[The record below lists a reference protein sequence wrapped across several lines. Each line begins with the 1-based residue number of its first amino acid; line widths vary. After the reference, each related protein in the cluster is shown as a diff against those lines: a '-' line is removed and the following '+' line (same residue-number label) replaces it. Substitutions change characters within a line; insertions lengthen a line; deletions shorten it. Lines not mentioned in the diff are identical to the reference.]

1 MLDIR
6 LIRSSSEA
14 VTEMMRRRGMDPA
27 PIQDI
32 LRFDQE
38 RRSLL
43 VETEERKARRNAASE
58 QIAALKREGESASEL
73 VEQMR
78 RLSQEIRE
86 LDVRVATVDG
96 ELNELL
102 LTIPNMLDESVPF
115 GRSDDDNV
123 EVKRWGEPPA
133 LDFRA
138 RPHWEIGEAL
148 DILDF
153 RRATRMSGAR
163 FTLLKG
169 EGALLERALINFMLD
184 LHTREQDYVEV
195 FPPLLV
201 SEEAMT
207 GTGQL
212 PKFDQ
217 DLFRCREGPYL
228 IPTAEVPVT
237 NIHREEI
244 LPGEK
249 LPLYY
254 TAYTPCFR
262 SEAGAA
268 GQESRGLIRQHQFNK
283 VELVKIVEPESSY
296 EELDK
301 LLDDAEEVLR
311 RLEIP
316 YRVVLVCSAEA
327 GFACTKKYDIEAWMP
342 GMGKFVEVSSCS
354 NFEDF
359 QARRAAIRFR
369 RSKGARPEFAHTM
382 NGSGLAIGRT
392 VAALLENYQ
401 QSDGGVRVPDAIR
414 LYMHGLAE
422 IRGG

>member
-1 MLDIR
+1 MLDLK

-14 VTEMMRRRGMDPA
+14 VISMMKRRGLDA
-27 PIQDI
+27 SGVEEI
-32 LRFDQE
+32 LRLDQE
-38 RRSLL
+38 RRALL
-43 VETEERKARRNAASE
+43 VQSEERKAKKNVASE
-58 QIAALKREGESASEL
+58 RIAALKRESENASEL

-78 RLSQEIRE
+78 RLSQEIKE
-86 LDVRVATVDG
+86 LDTRVSGIQA
-96 ELNELL
+96 ELNQLL
-102 LTIPNMLDESVPF
+102 LTIPNMLHESVPF
-115 GRSDDDNV
+115 GESDDDNV
-123 EVKRWGEPPA
+123 EVKRWGETAA
-133 LDFRA
+133 LDFTP

-169 EGALLERALINFMLD
+169 EGAFLERALINFMLD
-184 LHTREQDYVEV
+184 LHTREQGYVEV

-283 VELVKIVEPESSY
+283 VELVKIVQPEASY

-327 GFACTKKYDIEAWMP
+327 GFACTKKYDIETWMP
-342 GMGKFVEVSSCS
+342 GMGKYVEVSSCS

-359 QARRAAIRFR
+359 QARRAGIRFR
-369 RSKGARPEFAHTM
+369 RARASRPEFVHTM
-382 NGSGLAIGRT
+382 NGSGLAVGRT
-392 VAALLENYQ
+392 MAALLENYQ
-401 QSDGGVRVPDAIR
+401 QSDGGVRVPDALR
-414 LYMHGLAE
+414 PYMHGLGE